1 MILETIMDVDWD
13 SNLLVTWYSCSA
25 LKLKLFCEQRTALRG
40 IVFSGHEFVMN
51 LITLITREALK
62 YSKPLCLASNQ
73 SIHRLQSN
81 LQFSS
86 CCTWW
91 SLYAVMNVGA
101 VFYLQYRM
109 IQYAVLQCWLVFG
122 CGLVKWRSVLMYRK
136 R

>member
-86 CCTWW
+86 CCT
-91 SLYAVMNVGA
+91 
-101 VFYLQYRM
+101 
-109 IQYAVLQCWLVFG
+109 
-122 CGLVKWRSVLMYRK
+122 
-136 R
+136 